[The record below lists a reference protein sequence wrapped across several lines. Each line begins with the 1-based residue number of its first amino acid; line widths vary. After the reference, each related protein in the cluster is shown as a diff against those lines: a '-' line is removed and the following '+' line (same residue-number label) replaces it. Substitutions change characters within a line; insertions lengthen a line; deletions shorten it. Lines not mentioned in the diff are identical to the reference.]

1 MVQHLGKFETMSTF
15 VRWMLCLTWLAAM
28 GWAWQAGAL
37 SALTAALLAVPAL
50 VLPRLRG
57 ARRRSG
63 ALQYVQMAKA
73 PVAAP

>member
-1 MVQHLGKFETMSTF
+1 MATF
-15 VRWMLCLTWLAAM
+15 VRWMLCLAWMAGM
-28 GWAWQAGAL
+28 GWSWQTGAL
-37 SALTAALLAVPAL
+37 SGLVAALLAAPAL
-50 VLPRLRG
+50 LLPRIRT